1 MATEA
6 MKRAFKKYYQRTKDK
21 KRVVAL
27 RFDREE
33 DADVLAKLDAAP
45 NKTEYVRMLVRGY
58 GA

>member
-1 MATEA
+1 MASEA
-6 MKRAFKKYYQRTKDK
+6 MRRACKAYYHRTKDK

-27 RFDREE
+27 RFDREG

-45 NKTEYVRMLVRGY
+45 NKTEYVRMLIRGY